1 MMMLSALWIIHGAV
15 ALVIGIKRDSK
26 WLRFGALGLLA
37 LAAIKLLTFDITYY
51 AAPWH
56 SLIVNQTLAAFAL
69 LVLALAIGIHFYSR
83 AESIDEKER
92 STIIPIMI
100 VAANL
105 LAILALSVESYG
117 HYAVKINAPDVTPSD
132 LSDLRLAQQLSISV
146 IWTVYGGAM
155 LTIGIVKRSRLLR
168 MMALLLLGLTI
179 FKVFLLDLSSLDKIY
194 RIISFIVLGAI
205 LLAVSFLYQ
214 RYRQRVAGIDD
225 DQDAEAQV
233 SLE

>member
-1 MMMLSALWIIHGAV
+1 
-15 ALVIGIKRDSK
+15 
-26 WLRFGALGLLA
+26 
-37 LAAIKLLTFDITYY
+37 
-51 AAPWH
+51 
-56 SLIVNQTLAAFAL
+56 
-69 LVLALAIGIHFYSR
+69 
-83 AESIDEKER
+83 
-92 STIIPIMI
+92 MI

-117 HYAVKINAPDVTPSD
+117 HYAVRISEASATD
-132 LSDLRLAQQLSISV
+132 LDLGDLRLAQQLSISV
-146 IWTVYGGAM
+146 IWTMYGGAM

-179 FKVFLLDLSSLDKIY
+179 LKVFLLDLSSLDKIY

-214 RYRQRVAGIDD
+214 RYRQRVAGMDD
-225 DQDAEAQV
+225 DPDAEAQA

>member
-1 MMMLSALWIIHGAV
+1 MSASVSRHISIAGV
-15 ALVIGIKRDSK
+15 AG
-26 WLRFGALGLLA
+26 GLCL
-37 LAAIKLLTFDITYY
+37 F
-51 AAPWH
+51 
-56 SLIVNQTLAAFAL
+56 AAFAL
-69 LVLALAIGIHFYSR
+69 LVLALAVGIYFYSR
-83 AESIDEKER
+83 AEGIDEEER
-92 STIIPIMI
+92 LTILPIMI

-117 HYAVKINAPDVTPSD
+117 HYAVKINAPNVTQSD
-132 LSDLRLAQQLSISV
+132 LGDLRLAQQLSISV

-225 DQDAEAQV
+225 DQDAEAHISQ
-233 SLE
+233 